1 MSSPDFS
8 LEGKIALVTGASRGI
23 GEAIATTFALRGAH
37 CILASRKGEGLAEAA
52 ARIVAAGGKAEAIA
66 CHVGQMEQIDLLAQ
80 QVEERFGKLDIL
92 VNNAATNPHAGAML
106 TATEAAWDKTFDVNV
121 KGAFFL
127 IQRVVPL
134 MQRSGGGA
142 IINTASI
149 EGIRPGTDRAIYSMT
164 KAAMISMTR
173 SLARELAEY
182 NIRVNAILPGLVDT
196 HMSRVLMDDKATYA
210 EVMRDIPMR
219 RHARPDELSGAAL
232 YLASAASSYTTG
244 AILAI
249 DGGALA

>member
-1 MSSPDFS
+1 MSIPDFS
-8 LEGKIALVTGASRGI
+8 LAGKVALITGASRGI
-23 GEAIATTFALRGAH
+23 GEAMATTFAQHGAH

-52 ARIVAAGGKAEAIA
+52 ARIVAAGGKAEGIA
-66 CHVGQMEQIDLLAQ
+66 CHVGQMEQIDVLAR
-80 QVEERFGKLDIL
+80 QVGERFGRLDIL

-106 TATEAAWDKTFDVNV
+106 TATEAQWDKTFDVNV

-127 IQRVVPL
+127 IQRMVPL
-134 MQRSGGGA
+134 MIRSGGGA

-149 EGIRPGTDRAIYSMT
+149 EGIRPGTDRGIYSMT
-164 KAAMISMTR
+164 KSAMISMTR
-173 SLARELAEY
+173 SFARELAEY

-196 HMSRVLMDDKATYA
+196 HMSRVLMEDEATYA
-210 EVMRDIPMR
+210 QVMRGIPMR

>member
-1 MSSPDFS
+1 MNNPDFG

-23 GEAIATTFALRGAH
+23 GEAIATTFAHHGAH
-37 CILASRKGEGLAEAA
+37 CILASRKGEGVADVA
-52 ARIVAAGGKAEAIA
+52 ARIVASGGKADAFA
-66 CHVGQMEQIDLLAQ
+66 CHVGQMGQIDLLAQ
-80 QVEERFGKLDIL
+80 RVEERFGRLDIL
-92 VNNAATNPHAGAML
+92 VNNAGTNPHAGAML

-134 MQRSGGGA
+134 MQRGGGA

-149 EGIRPGTDRAIYSMT
+149 EGIRPGNDRAIYSMT

-196 HMSRVLMDDKATYA
+196 QMSRMLMDDKATYA
-210 EVMRDIPMR
+210 EVMRDIPMQ

-244 AILAI
+244 AILVI